1 MRFEGREDSLYLKP
15 ILQGKCK
22 LCFFSTCFLDMILFH
37 LKKLQ
42 IYLPPAN
49 RTSATHTGLCWAE
62 NPEGPKVLYGITQ
75 PGHLAQSNCWADL
88 GHIWTLKTPV
98 WSKVSLPKGMLTGRK
113 GRHSEE
119 NAVCCGT
126 SDLTQDWVRVN
137 SQESPEFCM
146 LQKRSKK
153 GKRPEKAVSSPP
165 LSPPLPQPVPLALR
179 EKTHS
184 RLTAVTVHI
193 CSNNVLIYS
202 SVLIIHP
209 ATSW

>member
-1 MRFEGREDSLYLKP
+1 
-15 ILQGKCK
+15 
-22 LCFFSTCFLDMILFH
+22 MILFH
-37 LKKLQ
+37 LEKLQ
-42 IYLPPAN
+42 IYLPLAN

-75 PGHLAQSNCWADL
+75 PGHLAQSNCWTDL
-88 GHIWTLKTPV
+88 GHIWMLKTPA

-146 LQKRSKK
+146 LQKEVRK
-153 GKRPEKAVSSPP
+153 GRDLRKQSPLRPPHLP
-165 LSPPLPQPVPLALR
+165 YLSLCLWLFGR
-179 EKTHS
+179 KH
-184 RLTAVTVHI
+184 TAG
-193 CSNNVLIYS
+193 
-202 SVLIIHP
+202 
-209 ATSW
+209 